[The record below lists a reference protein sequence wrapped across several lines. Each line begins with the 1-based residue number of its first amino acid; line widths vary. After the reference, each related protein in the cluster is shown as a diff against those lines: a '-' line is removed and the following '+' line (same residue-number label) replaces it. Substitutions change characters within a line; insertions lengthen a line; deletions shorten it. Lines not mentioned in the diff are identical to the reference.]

1 MDIHVNDVIN
11 KIYSEYD
18 VPDGY
23 KIGDKNKKDFER
35 NAYYRGKN
43 RLEPEEKELLGV
55 YETILMNQGNIGI
68 AAARMVLFRLGI
80 FLAETG
86 VDHR

>member
-11 KIYSEYD
+11 KIYSEYG

-23 KIGDKNKKDFER
+23 KVGDKNKKDFER
-35 NAYYRGKN
+35 NAYYRGLN
-43 RLEPEEKELLGV
+43 RISEEEKKTIQV
-55 YETILMNQGNIGI
+55 YEITIMKKFGIGI

-86 VDHR
+86 ADHR